1 MESLNKNVTQEGLI
15 KATNKLL
22 EIEINKS
29 NPMLTIKE
37 LKELEEKEQELYKLY
52 PMLKD

>member
-15 KATNKLL
+15 KATNELL
-22 EIEINKS
+22 EIEIKKS
-29 NPMLTIKE
+29 NPNISLNE
-37 LKELEEKEQELYKLY
+37 LNKLKKREQELYKLY